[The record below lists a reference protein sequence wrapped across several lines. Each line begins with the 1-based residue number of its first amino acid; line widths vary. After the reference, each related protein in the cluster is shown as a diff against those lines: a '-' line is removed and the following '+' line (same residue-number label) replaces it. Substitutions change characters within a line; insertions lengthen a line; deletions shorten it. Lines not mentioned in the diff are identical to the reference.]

1 MRERIQKDDYIGF
14 TYAGKHSSQFGLKS
28 VTSGD
33 RYQRY
38 LSPEFS
44 DLTQSTVGRDGTL
57 YFGTNKTKRTI
68 ALNVAFDDMT
78 EKEYREL
85 RRWLNS
91 GIADLVLDEVPYVKY
106 HAKASAPVQISFLVF
121 MDENED
127 RVYKGE
133 FQITFVCYDPYGY
146 STSKYLENYSYT
158 GFIDKYQISAAQM
171 SSTMSEWA
179 NQSKLLPLQTYKGIL
194 YDTFIREETVV
205 TNEDGEESTNV
216 QTCFYL
222 YNPGD
227 VDCDFVLELPNKG
240 GDLTLELYE
249 YDTEAE
255 VGQLNAEPSYSLTF
269 KDLPTSDTPIVID
282 TSKRLIYTTYNGIKT
297 PINDC
302 WQGGNY
308 FQIPMNEDLG
318 EYSQL
323 KLICSNE
330 LTDED
335 TATIAYDYRFL

>member
-38 LSPEFS
+38 LSPEFT

-57 YFGTNKTKRTI
+57 YFGSNKSKRTI
-68 ALNVAFDDMT
+68 TLNVAFDDMT

-106 HAKASAPVQISFLVF
+106 HAKASAPIQISFLVF

-133 FQITFVCYDPYGY
+133 FQIGFVCYDPYGY
-146 STSKYLENYSYT
+146 STNKYLENYSST
-158 GFIDKYQISAAQM
+158 GFVGKYTIDVARM
-171 SSTMSEWA
+171 TNTMSEWA
-179 NQSKLLPLQTYKGIL
+179 NQSKLLPLQLYKNIL
-194 YDTFIREETVV
+194 YDTCIREEKIVV
-205 TNEDGEESTNV
+205 DKDKNNQINIDTY
-216 QTCFYL
+216 FYL

-227 VDCDFVLELPNKG
+227 VPCDFIVELPNKG

-249 YDTEAE
+249 YDIDAQ
-255 VGQLNAEPSYSLTF
+255 QLKTVPTYSLIFTN
-269 KDLPTSDTPIVID
+269 LPVSTTPIVID
-282 TSKRLIYTTYNGIKT
+282 TSKRLIYTTYNGVKT
-297 PINDC
+297 PINDS

-308 FQIPMNEDLG
+308 FQIPMNDDLG
-318 EYSQL
+318 QYSQL
-323 KLICSNE
+323 KLICSNS
-330 LTDED
+330 LTEED
-335 TATIAYDYRFL
+335 VKNTTITYDYRFL

>member
-1 MRERIQKDDYIGF
+1 MRERMQKDDYIGF

-121 MDENED
+121 MDKNED

-158 GFIDKYQISAAQM
+158 GFVDKYIISSSQM
-171 SSTMSEWA
+171 TSTMSEWA
-179 NQSKLLPLQTYKGIL
+179 NQSKLLPLQTYQGIT
-194 YDTFIREETVV
+194 YDTFYA
-205 TNEDGEESTNV
+205 DES
-216 QTCFYL
+216 CFYL

-227 VDCDFVLELPNKG
+227 INCNFTIELPNKG
-240 GDLTLELYE
+240 GDFLLSLYE
-249 YDTEAE
+249 WDTEASI
-255 VGQLNAEPSYSLTF
+255 GQLKTEPTYTLSF
-269 KDLPTSDTPIVID
+269 KSIPTTEGILRID
-282 TSKRLIYTTYNGIKT
+282 VEKRLIYILDDQGNKT

-302 WQGGNY
+302 WYGGDY
-308 FQIPMNEDLG
+308 FQIPMNENLG

-323 KLICSNE
+323 QMTCSNPLSE
-330 LTDED
+330 EE
-335 TATIAYDYRFL
+335 ATNVTITYDYRFL